1 MDSMTLRRAITLLSK
16 YQIAETRTFV
26 KIKKKIDKKLY
37 SKIENFVYP
46 QLRENPFY
54 GSNIKKLKDNLEGY
68 YRYRVG
74 NYRLFYLIENDK
86 LIIVVVDFRH
96 RQQAYY

>member
-1 MDSMTLRRAITLLSK
+1 MTLKMVITPLSK
-16 YQIAETRTFV
+16 YQIAETKSFE
-26 KIKKKIDKKLY
+26 KIKNKIDKKLY

-46 QLRENPFY
+46 QLKENPFY

-68 YRYRVG
+68 YRYRIG
-74 NYRLFYLIENDK
+74 NYRLFYLIEDEK

-96 RQQAYY
+96 RQQAYD

>member
-1 MDSMTLRRAITLLSK
+1 MTLKMVITRLSK
-16 YQIAETRTFV
+16 YQIAETRTFEKV
-26 KIKKKIDKKLY
+26 KKKMDKNLY

-54 GSNIKKLKDNLEGY
+54 GTNIKKLKDNLEGY

-74 NYRLFYLIENDK
+74 SYRLFYLIEDDK
-86 LIIVVVDFRH
+86 LIIAVVDFKH
-96 RQQAYY
+96 RQQAYD